1 MAVELEYCLT
11 VPPGDPQKRP
21 VRFIGKLKCLK
32 DLKWSQVSDYLTPR
46 VDQRVRWPAIL
57 KILQLMTILL
67 SFLDRL
73 GLLL

>member
-46 VDQRVRWPAIL
+46 VDQQVRVRWPALGPAIL
-57 KILQLMTILL
+57 KIL
-67 SFLDRL
+67 
-73 GLLL
+73 